1 MVVRVALAIPTPPI
15 SNAAT
20 PNPTN
25 FFFISLLLLLSLIK
39 GVEKYLEKSD
49 FRYPRLTIQPFFR
62 LSFTPR
68 A

>member
-1 MVVRVALAIPTPPI
+1 MALEQIKRGDFDVV
-15 SNAAT
+15 
-20 PNPTN
+20 
-25 FFFISLLLLLSLIK
+25 LLDVKMPGMDGIETLKK